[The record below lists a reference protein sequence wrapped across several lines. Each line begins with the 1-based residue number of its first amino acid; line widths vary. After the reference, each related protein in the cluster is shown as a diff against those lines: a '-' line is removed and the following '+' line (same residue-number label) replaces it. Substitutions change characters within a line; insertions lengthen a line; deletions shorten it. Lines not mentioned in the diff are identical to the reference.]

1 MRGVARYVRLW
12 LAFARFG
19 LLQELAFRGNFLVK
33 TFVELLWLGILLVF
47 YRTIFTQTSV
57 VATWSEPQYLFF
69 VGCYFAVQALIETL
83 VLSNCSEFADLIR
96 SGDLDF
102 YLLRPIDEQFLV
114 TCRNLDW
121 STAPSI
127 FMGVGVMVYALTE
140 LPWQFNV
147 GTLLLFVM
155 LFVCGLVMS
164 YSFLLMLTSASV
176 WMTRN
181 QSLFELWWLFST
193 LMRYPKEI
201 YTLSWA
207 APLGFFFTF
216 VIPVMLVI
224 NVPANVMVRPLEAAA
239 APVTLAVTLGTTVAL
254 FLVSRTFFRFA
265 LRRYRSASS

>member
-1 MRGVARYVRLW
+1 VRGVTKYGRLW

-33 TFVELLWLGILLVF
+33 TFVELLWLAILLVF

-57 VATWSEPQYLFF
+57 VATWSEAQYLFF
-69 VGCYFAVQALIETL
+69 VGCYFTVQALIETT
-83 VLSNCSEFADLIR
+83 VLGNCSEFADLIR

-121 STAPSI
+121 STFPSVL
-127 FMGVGVMVYALTE
+127 MGLGVMVYALRE
-140 LPWQFNV
+140 LPWQFDPV
-147 GTLLLFVM
+147 TLLLFVVLM
-155 LFVCGLVMS
+155 GCGLVMA
-164 YSFLLMLTSASV
+164 YCFLLTLTSASV

-193 LMRYPKEI
+193 LMRYPREI
-201 YTLSWA
+201 FTRSWA
-207 APLGFFFTF
+207 QPLGFFFSY
-216 VIPVMLVI
+216 VIPVMMVI
-224 NVPANVMVRPLEAAA
+224 NVPANVMVRPLEAGA
-239 APVTLAVTLGTTVAL
+239 APVTLGVTLAVTVAL
-254 FLVSRTFFRFA
+254 FAASRTFFRFA